1 MPTPEPSGE
10 GLRTIGTVRVSA
22 EYDYYVDSLTTE
34 GNLVHLM
41 LRPVRDPERNRLR
54 EVFADKTTYEVTRL
68 IAHDRLYVNRDIFD
82 TTFDIRVGTL
92 EGHPIVTTIHGEV
105 GKSASGTEYVGDG
118 KTVDYTF
125 TNIKFPTDMPDWY
138 FNARTYA
145 AHSKDLPK

>member
-10 GLRTIGTVRVSA
+10 GLKTIGTVKVSA

-68 IAHDRLYVNRDIFD
+68 IAHDRLHVNRDIFD
-82 TTFDIRVGTL
+82 TTFDIYVGSL
-92 EGHPIVTTIHGEV
+92 EGHPVVTAIHGEV

-118 KTVDYTF
+118 KTVDYTI
-125 TNIKFPTDMPDWY
+125 TNIKFLEEMPGWY
-138 FNARTYA
+138 FNARLYA
-145 AHSKDLPK
+145 SRQKDLPK

>member
-1 MPTPEPSGE
+1 M
-10 GLRTIGTVRVSA
+10 SA

-54 EVFADKTTYEVTRL
+54 EVYADKSTYEVTRL
-68 IAHDRLYVNRDIFD
+68 IAHDRLYANREIVD
-82 TTFDIRVGTL
+82 TTFDIHIGTL
-92 EGHPIVTTIHGEV
+92 ERDPVVTSIHGEV
-105 GKSASGTEYVGDG
+105 GKAANGTEYVGDG

-125 TNIKFPTDMPDWY
+125 TKIAFPAAMPEWY

-145 AHSKDLPK
+145 AHQSDLPT